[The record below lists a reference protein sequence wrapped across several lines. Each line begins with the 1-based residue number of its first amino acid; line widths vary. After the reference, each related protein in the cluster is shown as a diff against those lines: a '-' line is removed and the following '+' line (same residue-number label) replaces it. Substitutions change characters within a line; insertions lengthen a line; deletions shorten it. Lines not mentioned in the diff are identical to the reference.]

1 MKKRTLS
8 LILGTSML
16 ATMLA
21 GCGGSQEAAT
31 TAAPAETTAAPAE
44 AESKAPEAAPS
55 GEGGSLVYWSM
66 WEATEPQGKAIQEAV
81 DKFTADTGIA
91 VDLQFKGRTGIREG
105 LQPALDAGTN
115 IDLFDED
122 IDRVNTTWGQY
133 LMDLEE
139 LAKASDY
146 EATANAGL
154 MSACRDVAGGTLKS
168 IPYQPNVFAF
178 FYNKAIFEEAD
189 VTAVPT
195 TWEELDAACAKIKE
209 AGYTP
214 ITCDDAYIT
223 CMFGYHM
230 SRLIG
235 EPATEVVVKEGNWDD
250 PAVTKTAEAYA
261 DFASKGYFSETIASN
276 VWPAGQNQEL
286 AMGTAAMYLNGSWL
300 PNEVKDMAGDDFQ
313 WGCFSYPA
321 VEGGVDGVEAANYG
335 AQVLAINK
343 DSKNAEAAFQLIEY
357 ITKGEFDQKLSEYS
371 VGIPA
376 DSTNTEWPALLAD
389 VKPVMDSLT
398 TRYPWAAGAEAN
410 ADMTPIIK
418 ENFLN
423 LCGGSIDAQGFVD
436 ALKAAGN

>member
-1 MKKRTLS
+1 MKKRTMS
-8 LILGTSML
+8 LILGASMI

-31 TAAPAETTAAPAE
+31 TAAPAETTAAE
-44 AESKAPEAAPS
+44 AKTEDAAPS

-66 WEATEPQGKAIQEAV
+66 WESTEPQGKAIQEAV
-81 DKFTADTGIA
+81 DKFTADTGIK

-139 LAKASDY
+139 LVKASDY

-154 MSACRDVAGGTLKS
+154 MKACRDVAGGTLKS

-178 FYNKAIFEEAD
+178 FYNKAIFEEAG

-214 ITCDDAYIT
+214 ITNDDAYIT

-235 EPATEVVVKEGNWDD
+235 EPATETVVKEGNWDD
-250 PAVTKTAEAYA
+250 PAVLKTAEAYA
-261 DFASKGYFSETIASN
+261 DFAAKGYFSETIASN

-321 VEGGVDGVEAANYG
+321 VDGGVDGVEAANYG
-335 AQVLAINK
+335 SQVLAINK

-376 DSTNTEWPALLAD
+376 DSANTEWPALLAD

-423 LCGGSIDAQGFVD
+423 LCGGSIDAQGFVN